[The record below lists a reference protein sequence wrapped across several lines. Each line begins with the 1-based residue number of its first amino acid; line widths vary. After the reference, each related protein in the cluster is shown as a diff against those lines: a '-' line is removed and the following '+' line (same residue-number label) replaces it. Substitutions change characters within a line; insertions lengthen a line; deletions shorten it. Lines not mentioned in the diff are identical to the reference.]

1 MKWGR
6 HLWSL
11 TPHVSGCLLS
21 VENFSQRIGLI
32 REMRKMQKQRK
43 TVKGD
48 QIIIIVVLSIV
59 KDL

>member
-1 MKWGR
+1 M
-6 HLWSL
+6 
-11 TPHVSGCLLS
+11 
-21 VENFSQRIGLI
+21 ENFSQRIGLI